1 VHQLPDL
8 KPVLGHNESAV
19 LFSLIVAHVAELTR
33 PFDEAALPVCAF
45 LNGCS
50 LVAERVNRLP
60 GQIRGLASASSFGG
74 PRWRGGGKGLFE
86 QPANCLRAG
95 GPGSMIG
102 DPAIKPLHELRLNAD
117 ADELALSRRGWAS
130 FFLCY
135 HGLAAH

>member
-33 PFDEAALPVCAF
+33 PFDEAALPVRAF

-60 GQIRGLASASSFGG
+60 GQIRGLASAFSFGG

-86 QPANCLRAG
+86 QPANCLRAR
-95 GPGSMIG
+95 GPAAGLVPDFALGEQHIIDIG
-102 DPAIKPLHELRLNAD
+102 CGCGQTTLS
-117 ADELALSRRGWAS
+117 LATRG
-130 FFLCY
+130 Y
-135 HGLAAH
+135 